1 MWCAWAKQ
9 EPLAGQKANLG
20 LPGLMRLTQILGLTA
35 SLLEGWE
42 RKEVFS
48 KVFSKSTENMGA
60 STAGAV
66 RLGEAR

>member
-48 KVFSKSTENMGA
+48 KSTENMGA

>member
-48 KVFSKSTENMGA
+48 KSTENMGA

-66 RLGEAR
+66 HLDEAR